1 MSEVASNFLS
11 KLTNFF
17 TYNKIEISLI
27 LLAIIII
34 ISVSR
39 VKETFITVGFPDF
52 PSENNKWTFPL
63 SPDYNIDEQIRL
75 PGTNPLAIKGWQKL
89 KRELFDA
96 PMPSLLQF
104 FPQESI
110 SVYNNCHPIEYD
122 DTFPK
127 WGNGGAANSQW
138 LVHPTSEPII

>member
-1 MSEVASNFLS
+1 MPVTEFISNLITNN
-11 KLTNFF
+11 KLEFGL
-17 TYNKIEISLI
+17 IILAI
-27 LLAIIII
+27 LLIV
-34 ISVSR
+34 SVSR

-63 SPDYNIDEQIRL
+63 SPDFNIDEQIRL

-89 KRELFDA
+89 KREIFDQ

-110 SVYNNCHPIEYD
+110 SVFNNNHPIEYD

-127 WGNGGAANSQW
+127 WGNGGAANSEW